1 MCHCRYQ
8 ADQAE
13 RQAADTSMSSQPEQT
28 TEATVAESSGVST
41 AVPTD
46 ASAEHDQELHQKTQS
61 ELHETNVNTLAVPT
75 DIVNTESTESTVQSG
90 STKPDSTNDG
100 QSHGFSELASPTPPA
115 HTTVQF
121 LQLSPIQL
129 VLFYCFIDS
138 IGFHSFVAYKEI
150 YIYSKYLKLCNNTL

>member
-8 ADQAE
+8 ADQTE
-13 RQAADTSMSSQPEQT
+13 RQAADTSMRAHPEQT

-41 AVPTD
+41 AVPTN
-46 ASAEHDQELHQKTQS
+46 APAEPDQELHQETQS

-75 DIVNTESTESTVQSG
+75 DIVNTESTEPTVQSG

-100 QSHGFSELASPTPPA
+100 QPHGFSELASPA

-138 IGFHSFVAYKEI
+138 IGVHSFVAYKEI
-150 YIYSKYLKLCNNTL
+150 YIYSKSL